1 MRLAFQPGRGGR
13 GHPSLPKPKYMQHA
27 YIKTSITYGNTKL
40 SKIDEQQAK
49 LDEKDERAK
58 VFDSQNLQG
67 QHSKKPKKMMT
78 KICEGSIQS
87 TNGSE

>member
-1 MRLAFQPGRGGR
+1 
-13 GHPSLPKPKYMQHA
+13 MQHA